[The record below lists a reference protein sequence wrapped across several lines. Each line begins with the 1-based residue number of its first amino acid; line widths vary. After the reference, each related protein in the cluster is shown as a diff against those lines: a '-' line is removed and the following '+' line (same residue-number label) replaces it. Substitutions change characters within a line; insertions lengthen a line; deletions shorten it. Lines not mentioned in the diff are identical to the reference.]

1 MGHIFKLV
9 GIKNAILDNI
19 KLELPSNYL
28 NELIKCVKKNNRS
41 KGLKSIISKF
51 LHGLGIIAEA
61 DSLKCLDQCYS
72 NRYILVK
79 ERISISQILLTRI
92 SLKYYQVI

>member
-9 GIKNAILDNI
+9 GIKNTILDNI

-28 NELIKCVKKNNRS
+28 LNELIKENNRS

-72 NRYILVK
+72 NRHILVK
-79 ERISISQILLTRI
+79 ERISIS
-92 SLKYYQVI
+92 

>member
-28 NELIKCVKKNNRS
+28 LNELIKENNRS

-72 NRYILVK
+72 NRHILVK
-79 ERISISQILLTRI
+79 ERISIS
-92 SLKYYQVI
+92 

>member
-9 GIKNAILDNI
+9 GIKNTILDNI

-28 NELIKCVKKNNRS
+28 LNELIKYVKENNRS

-72 NRYILVK
+72 NRHILVK
-79 ERISISQILLTRI
+79 ERISIS
-92 SLKYYQVI
+92 